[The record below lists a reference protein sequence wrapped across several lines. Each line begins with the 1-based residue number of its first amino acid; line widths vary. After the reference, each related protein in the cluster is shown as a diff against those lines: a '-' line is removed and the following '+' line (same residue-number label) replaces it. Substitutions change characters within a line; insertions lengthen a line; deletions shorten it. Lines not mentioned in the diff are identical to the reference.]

1 MRISTKGRYALRLML
16 DLGMNSAGGFIPLK
30 AVAQRQ
36 EISDKYLE
44 QIIHRLSRAGLVASA
59 RGAQGGYRL
68 ARRAED
74 YSVGEILRTVEGSL
88 APVSCFDCATPCDK
102 YDSPLTL
109 GLYKKTQDAID
120 GVVDNTSLADIINEY
135 QAKHPKDEGESAL

>member
-16 DLGMNSAGGFIPLK
+16 DLAMNEGAGFIPLK

-44 QIIHRLSRAGLVASA
+44 QIIHRLSRQGLVESA

-68 ARRAED
+68 ARKGEE
-74 YSVGEILRTVEGSL
+74 YSVGEILRTVELPAISL
-88 APVSCFDCATPCDK
+88 IPA
-102 YDSPLTL
+102 
-109 GLYKKTQDAID
+109 
-120 GVVDNTSLADIINEY
+120 
-135 QAKHPKDEGESAL
+135 

>member
-16 DLGMNSAGGFIPLK
+16 DLAMNGAGGFISLK

-36 EISDKYLE
+36 DISDKYLE
-44 QIIHRLSRAGLVASA
+44 QITHQLSKAGLLQSA

-68 ARRAED
+68 ARRPEE

-88 APVSCFDCATPCDK
+88 APVSCLDCATPCDK
-102 YDSPLTL
+102 IDSCLTI
-109 GLYKKTQDAID
+109 GLYKKIQDAVD
-120 GVVDNTSLADIINEY
+120 GVVDHTSLADIINEY
-135 QAKHPKDEGESAL
+135 RAKHLE